1 MTMET
6 SSTRN
11 HRHLTAGEAGAPR
24 RLFGALLIAAISLLF
39 AYGGL
44 ADAQTRVGW
53 SAIVPKTQI
62 SCFHKKIHRF
72 TAETKPRNCELA
84 GHEGEQNEFVRYPIQ
99 NLRWHE
105 WGRYSAEGS
114 RGIVNGQI
122 DVRVIA
128 YRRVRCKDG
137 RTFYSEANVVEPG
150 NGSYYV
156 VRFPT
161 CDDDA
166 LLP

>member
-1 MTMET
+1 
-6 SSTRN
+6 
-11 HRHLTAGEAGAPR
+11 LTAGEAAPR
-24 RLFGALLIAAISLLF
+24 RLFGALLIAAISLLL
-39 AYGGL
+39 AGGGL

-62 SCFHKKIHRF
+62 ACFHKKIHRF

-84 GHEGEQNEFVRYPIQ
+84 GYEGEHNKFVRFSIR
-99 NLRWHE
+99 NLKWQE
-105 WGRYSAEGS
+105 WGRFRGHGA
-114 RGIVNGQI
+114 RGILNGQI

-137 RTFYSEANVVEPG
+137 RTFYSEANIVEPG

-161 CDDDA
+161 CDDEV
-166 LLP
+166 LLH